1 MAIMDEVLADLAAEG
16 DDLDRLVSRIARDRW
31 QLATPA
37 PGWTIAHQ
45 IGHLASSDRLAML
58 AVTDAEAFRA
68 RQAGLAD
75 DFDAAVEAGAAE
87 FVADPPEELLSRWR
101 EARSGER
108 TAGVTAA
115 RADASMSRMIR
126 KLPDVPIRGP
136 LAQVF

>member
-1 MAIMDEVLADLAAEG
+1 
-16 DDLDRLVSRIARDRW
+16 
-31 QLATPA
+31 
-37 PGWTIAHQ
+37 
-45 IGHLASSDRLAML
+45 ML

-68 RQAGLAD
+68 RQTGLAD
-75 DFDAAVEAGAAE
+75 DFDAAVEAGAE
-87 FVADPPEELLSRWR
+87 FVADPPEQLLSRWR

-108 TAGVTAA
+108 TAGVTAS